1 VDGSPTLLAA
11 AREADPVGPYV
22 LGDAQRLPFADRS
35 FDLAVA
41 YNCLMDVDDMSAA
54 TREIARVLEPGG
66 HLSVS
71 VTHPINDAGR
81 FSGREPEAPFVIGGS
96 YLGERRR
103 FEATEE
109 RDGLT
114 MTFRGWCYP
123 LEEYTRALEEA
134 GFLIERVREPA
145 ASAESLAKHGPS
157 DIRWQRVPLFLQIR
171 AVKR

>member
-1 VDGSPTLLAA
+1 
-11 AREADPVGPYV
+11 
-22 LGDAQRLPFADRS
+22 
-35 FDLAVA
+35 
-41 YNCLMDVDDMSAA
+41 MSAA

-66 HLSVS
+66 RLSLS

-81 FSGREPEAPFVIGGS
+81 FAGREPDAPFTIHGN

-109 RDGLT
+109 RAGLT

-123 LEEYTRALEEA
+123 LEAYTRALEDA

-157 DIRWQRVPLFLQIR
+157 DIRWQRVPVFLQIL
-171 AVKR
+171 AIKSSGVQPS